1 MFPVK
6 PWEASLSP
14 HRPFHS
20 YTAVGFM
27 KELLFFLIE
36 IASLANPSTF
46 PPVRTPSIILKG
58 EFLGVP
64 SASNCEERLE
74 MQKDEAPKTDRDR
87 SPGGRDGPLPRLRIG
102 ATRAGLQQAGAHGGP
117 ALPPP
122 LGLPALSLQTPVLH

>member
-1 MFPVK
+1 MTLLPNIQISLFVFPVK

-14 HRPFHS
+14 HRPFQS

-46 PPVRTPSIILKG
+46 PPMHTPSIILKG

-87 SPGGRDGPLPRLRIG
+87 GAWEAVMAPRH
-102 ATRAGLQQAGAHGGP
+102 A
-117 ALPPP
+117 
-122 LGLPALSLQTPVLH
+122 